1 MTADPPVAVPHG
13 RPFQIVGALEHRVFA
28 EPFLEPQHGLLQALF
43 LFQTGGVGEKVS
55 LEDALIPP
63 NPDSFGF
70 ERNCE
75 FVVDSHA
82 GLTDLFVSQARREVE
97 RQPRASVRE
106 QLKRVQEKAEK
117 KSPVQAVPKKK
128 EPER

>member
-1 MTADPPVAVPHG
+1 MD
-13 RPFQIVGALEHRVFA
+13 
-28 EPFLEPQHGLLQALF
+28 
-43 LFQTGGVGEKVS
+43 
-55 LEDALIPP
+55 IPP

-82 GLTDLFVSQARREVE
+82 GLTDLFESQARREGE

-106 QLKRVQEKAEK
+106 QLKQAQEKAEK
-117 KSPVQAVPKKK
+117 KSPVQAAPKKK
-128 EPER
+128 VPERGRRPGESAVFSPISAFPRKNWRRLKVRWNSLAS